1 MSTHPTSEQETPSD
15 TARLYRSL
23 KLIRRAEE
31 RIAEI
36 YPSDVI
42 KSPVHLAIGQEAIS
56 VGVCDNLRQEDVVG
70 CTYRSHAA
78 YLAKGGSLNQMMAEM
93 YGKSAGCAAG
103 KGGSMHLV
111 SPEVNVLGA
120 SAVVGTG
127 IPIATGY
134 ALALKK
140 QGTDNVV
147 ACFMGDG
154 ATEEGAFSESLNFA
168 ALHNF
173 PILYVVE
180 NNGYAIHEPVEK
192 RQAKPDALCA
202 RVATYGIETNRIEDQ
217 DIFRISKIS
226 GAMIQRLRGGG
237 GPAFLE
243 CMTYRWREHVGP
255 NEDYDAG
262 YRNESEVEG
271 WKRNDQ
277 VALLAGQIPN
287 DLVASINADV
297 EAAID
302 AAIAFAESSPAPNTN
317 ELYSNVYAD

>member
-1 MSTHPTSEQETPSD
+1 MSTLPASEQDTPSS
-15 TARLYRSL
+15 TAQFYRNL

-56 VGVCDNLRQEDVVG
+56 VGVCDNLRQEDVVS

-111 SPEVNVLGA
+111 SPEFNVLGA

-147 ACFMGDG
+147 VCFMGDG

-168 ALHNF
+168 ALHKL

-202 RVATYGIETNRIEDQ
+202 RVATFGIETDRIEDQ
-217 DIFRISKIS
+217 DIFRISKKS
-226 GAMIQRLRGGG
+226 GAMIERLRGGG

-255 NEDYDAG
+255 SEDYDAG
-262 YRNESEVEG
+262 YRDETEVEG

-277 VALLAGQIPN
+277 LVLLAGQIPN

-302 AAIAFAESSPAPNTN
+302 AAIAFAESSPAPNTD